1 MNENRWAS
9 LRRLVFGILGG
20 LLGAGLLFLV
30 SRPPRGEAISLL
42 PPPTPLPVMVHVAG
56 AVQQEGVYALSPD
69 SRVQDAIQAAGG
81 LMQDADL
88 RGLNL
93 AAFLEDGQRVF
104 IPAIATAMPTAA
116 PGSALGSGGQP
127 TVLPG
132 RVDTVQL
139 LININTATQ
148 TELESLPEIGPVTA
162 QAIITY
168 RTEHGP
174 FRTIEAIDDVPGIG
188 PATFE
193 AIKDL
198 ITVGDV
204 P

>member
-1 MNENRWAS
+1 M
-9 LRRLVFGILGG
+9 
-20 LLGAGLLFLV
+20 
-30 SRPPRGEAISLL
+30 
-42 PPPTPLPVMVHVAG
+42 
-56 AVQQEGVYALSPD
+56 
-69 SRVQDAIQAAGG
+69 
-81 LMQDADL
+81 
-88 RGLNL
+88 
-93 AAFLEDGQRVF
+93 
-104 IPAIATAMPTAA
+104 
-116 PGSALGSGGQP
+116 
-127 TVLPG
+127 
-132 RVDTVQL
+132 DTVQL